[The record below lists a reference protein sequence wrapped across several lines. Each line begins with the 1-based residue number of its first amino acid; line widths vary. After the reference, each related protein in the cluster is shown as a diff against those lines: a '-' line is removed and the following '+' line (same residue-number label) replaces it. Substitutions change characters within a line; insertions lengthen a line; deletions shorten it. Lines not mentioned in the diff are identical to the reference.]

1 MKALK
6 IPPPSFHSLHFFPIG
21 PRAVCLPSARQKLL
35 ADAWPAARKE
45 ADGTRHMST
54 LNGERQDQARAPI
67 LYILEKMQQRAIN
80 DH

>member
-6 IPPPSFHSLHFFPIG
+6 IPPPSFHFFPIG

-67 LYILEKMQQRAIN
+67 LYILGEMRQRAIN